1 MIFSSSPSAWF
12 ESFQQGSTLWPVK
25 QKRLWT
31 FAVIQVCLS
40 KLERSAVLTI
50 LPSTSPD
57 RVQRGK
63 TPLQKKSLDTSSQNG
78 KEKLEKLALWNSRV
92 EGRRTIVKSG
102 SVPVET
108 RGCVCVCV

>member
-40 KLERSAVLTI
+40 KLERSAALTI

-63 TPLQKKSLDTSSQNG
+63 TPLQKKVFRYVFPKRKRKIGKAGSL
-78 KEKLEKLALWNSRV
+78 E
-92 EGRRTIVKSG
+92 
-102 SVPVET
+102 
-108 RGCVCVCV
+108 